1 MRSVPYAL
9 TAATVL
15 ALGAC
20 APTGVTTVGQTYPMY
35 RTAHSTHALNG
46 HDVFVIVQG
55 GGYGADQPAFRQ
67 AVIDTMQRYRGGM
80 NTRFTATPQTDYDSD
95 YKVVMLFNGPAA
107 AQASELCRQPAQY
120 ATTTPT
126 AAIGG
131 ETHVLAAFCRFDAP
145 LTEVNGRAS
154 GVSAVGD
161 ARFAS
166 LIQQTMTDLFPARD
180 DRPQRDS
187 DKGGTDFP

>member
-1 MRSVPYAL
+1 MRSGSHVL
-9 TAATVL
+9 AATMVL
-15 ALGAC
+15 VLGAC

-35 RTAHSTHALNG
+35 RMAHSTHALNG
-46 HDVFVIVQG
+46 HDVFVVVQG
-55 GGYGADQPAFRQ
+55 SGFGADQPAFRQ

-95 YKVVMLFNGPAA
+95 YKVVMLFNGPAT
-107 AQASELCRQPAQY
+107 AQADQLCRQPATY
-120 ATTTPT
+120 ATVPPATV
-126 AAIGG
+126 GG
-131 ETHVLAAFCRFDAP
+131 DTRVLAAFCRFDAP
-145 LTEVNGRAS
+145 LTEVTGRTAGAS
-154 GVSAVGD
+154 TVGD

-187 DKGGTDFP
+187 DKGGPSFP

>member
-1 MRSVPYAL
+1 MRSGSPILA
-9 TAATVL
+9 AATVL

-20 APTGVTTVGQTYPMY
+20 APTGVTTVGQTHPMY
-35 RTAHSTHALNG
+35 RTAHSMHALNG
-46 HDVFVIVQG
+46 HDVFVVVQG

-67 AVIDTMQRYRGGM
+67 AVIDTMQRYRAGM
-80 NTRFTATPQTDYDSD
+80 NTRFTATPQTNYDSD
-95 YKVVMLFNGPAA
+95 YKVVMLFNGPVT
-107 AQASELCRQPAQY
+107 AQAGELCRQPATY
-120 ATTTPT
+120 ATVPPAT
-126 AAIGG
+126 AGG
-131 ETHVLAAFCRFDAP
+131 DTHVLAAFCRFDAP
-145 LTEVNGRAS
+145 LTEVSGRVA

-187 DKGGTDFP
+187 DNGGADFP